1 MPHQN
6 TTSSNATA
14 QNAATDPQQPNDGA
28 VEQNASVR
36 DEPRSYVASDYANA
50 SVAAPAAGE
59 MADFMD
65 EGDPLDAD
73 DVQQGGT
80 NANRPVR
87 TEARFTQ
94 GPKTTQANRDRLK
107 GGG

>member
-6 TTSSNATA
+6 TTSSNAAA

-28 VEQNASVR
+28 ADQDEAVTG
-36 DEPRSYVASDYANA
+36 EPRSYVASDYANA

-65 EGDPLDAD
+65 EGDAIDAD

-80 NANRPVR
+80 NANRPIR
-87 TEARFTQ
+87 TEARYVQ
-94 GPKTTQANRDRLK
+94 GPKTTQANRDRVK
-107 GGG
+107 GRD